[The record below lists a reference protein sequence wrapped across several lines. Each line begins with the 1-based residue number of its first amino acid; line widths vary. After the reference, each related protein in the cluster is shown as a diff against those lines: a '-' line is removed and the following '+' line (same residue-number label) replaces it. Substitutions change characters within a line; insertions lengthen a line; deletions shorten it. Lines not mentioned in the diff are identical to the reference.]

1 MEDKIE
7 EKLRCSIDLVM
18 HMIQSNQRQ
27 QVAREKFMM
36 SIIDL
41 KLNALMKKFPFD
53 TQLQESLTSVND
65 SFLKEMLK
73 LRDADS
79 LERGRLLEAA
89 KRISK
94 ESNDAGNN

>member
-1 MEDKIE
+1 MTDGKIE

-27 QVAREKFMM
+27 QMAREKFMM

-53 TQLQESLTSVND
+53 TQLQEDLTLVND
-65 SFLKEMLK
+65 SFLKEISK

-79 LERGRLLEAA
+79 LERNRLIEEA
-89 KRISK
+89 KRI
-94 ESNDAGNN
+94 